1 MDEGKAPPQGGV
13 FFRKIILG
21 IYKFQK
27 SCIIKTIFFA
37 IHAYGRYAFFYVGTV
52 PVSGNSHYNLVLEC
66 VYRINV
72 SISHSEERNRI

>member
-13 FFRKIILG
+13 FLEKLFWVFTNFKNHVLL
-21 IYKFQK
+21 KL
-27 SCIIKTIFFA
+27 SFFA

-72 SISHSEERNRI
+72 SISHSEERNKI